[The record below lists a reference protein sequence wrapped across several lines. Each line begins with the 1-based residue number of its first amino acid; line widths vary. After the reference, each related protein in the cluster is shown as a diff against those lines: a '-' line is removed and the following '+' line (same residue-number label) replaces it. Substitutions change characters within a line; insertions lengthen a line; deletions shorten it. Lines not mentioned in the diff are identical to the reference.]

1 MKNLIGII
9 AADPNSINSE
19 IIAKVWKKKA
29 EFKNLNIFIIGNY
42 ILIKK
47 QLEEIKVNLNLKKI
61 SKIQKQNFKKKLL
74 IYDVPLKFNR
84 LFNISSKA
92 KSNYVINSFKIA
104 IKLMKGGKILGLINC
119 PINKIEIFGNKF
131 FGTTEF
137 LAKKEG
143 VLGREVML
151 LYNKQLSVSPIT
163 THIKLKKVSR
173 NISKKK
179 IVDKLITINKFFLK
193 KLKMKPKIGI
203 LGLNPH
209 NDEFR
214 KNSEERKFIIPAIK
228 QLRKKR
234 VSVEGPLSP
243 DTAFLDFKKK
253 GFNILVGMYHDQV
266 LSPFKLLFKF
276 DAINITLGIPY
287 IRISPDHGTGKNL
300 IKKNLANPK
309 SLMKCIKFFNNRN
322 VKT

>member
-1 MKNLIGII
+1 MKNLVAII

-47 QLEEIKVNLNLKKI
+47 QLEKIKVNLNLKKI
-61 SKIQKQNFKKKLL
+61 SEIQKQNFKKKLL
-74 IYDVPLKFNR
+74 IYNVPLKFNEP
-84 LFNISSKA
+84 FNISA
-92 KSNYVINSFKIA
+92 KVKSDYVINSFKIA
-104 IKLMKGGKILGLINC
+104 IKLMKKKKILGLINC
-119 PINKIEIFGNKF
+119 PINKIDIFGNKF
-131 FGTTEF
+131 FGATEF

-193 KLKMKPKIGI
+193 KLRMKPKIGI

-234 VSVEGPLSP
+234 VLVEGPLSP

-253 GFNILVGMYHDQV
+253 GFNVLVGMYHDQV

-309 SLMKCIKFFNNRN
+309 SLMECIKFFNNKN

>member
-1 MKNLIGII
+1 MKK
-9 AADPNSINSE
+9 E
-19 IIAKVWKKKA
+19 K
-29 EFKNLNIFIIGNY
+29 
-42 ILIKK
+42 
-47 QLEEIKVNLNLKKI
+47 
-61 SKIQKQNFKKKLL
+61 
-74 IYDVPLKFNR
+74 
-84 LFNISSKA
+84 
-92 KSNYVINSFKIA
+92 
-104 IKLMKGGKILGLINC
+104 MLGLINC

-137 LAKKEG
+137 LAKKLG

-163 THIKLKKVSR
+163 THIKLKKVSQ

-214 KNSEERKFIIPAIK
+214 KNSEERKFIIPAIE

-253 GFNILVGMYHDQV
+253 GFNVLVGMYHDQV

-309 SLMKCIKFFNNRN
+309 SLMKCIKFFNNKN

>member
-19 IIAKVWKKKA
+19 IIAKVWKKRA

-47 QLEEIKVNLNLKKI
+47 QLEKIKVNLNLKKI

-74 IYDVPLKFNR
+74 IYDVPLKFNE
-84 LFNISSKA
+84 LFNISAKA
-92 KSNYVINSFKIA
+92 KSDYVIDSFKIA
-104 IKLMKGGKILGLINC
+104 IKLIKKRKILGLINC

-131 FGTTEF
+131 FGATEF
-137 LAKKEG
+137 LAKKEK

-193 KLKMKPKIGI
+193 KLRMKPKIGI

-253 GFNILVGMYHDQV
+253 GFNVLVGMYHDQV

-276 DAINITLGIPY
+276 NAINITLGIPY
-287 IRISPDHGTGKNL
+287 IRISPDHGTGRNL

-309 SLMKCIKFFNNRN
+309 SLMECIKFFNNSN

>member
-1 MKNLIGII
+1 M
-9 AADPNSINSE
+9 
-19 IIAKVWKKKA
+19 
-29 EFKNLNIFIIGNY
+29 
-42 ILIKK
+42 
-47 QLEEIKVNLNLKKI
+47 
-61 SKIQKQNFKKKLL
+61 
-74 IYDVPLKFNR
+74 
-84 LFNISSKA
+84 
-92 KSNYVINSFKIA
+92 
-104 IKLMKGGKILGLINC
+104 GLINC
-119 PINKIEIFGNKF
+119 PINKIEIFRNKF

-209 NDEFR
+209 NDELQ

-243 DTAFLDFKKK
+243 DAAFLDFKKR
-253 GFNILVGMYHDQV
+253 GFNVLVGMYHDQV

-287 IRISPDHGTGKNL
+287 IRISPDHGTGKNI

-309 SLMKCIKFFNNRN
+309 SLMECIKFFNNSN

>member
-47 QLEEIKVNLNLKKI
+47 QLEKIKVNLNLKKI
-61 SKIQKQNFKKKLL
+61 NKIQKQNFKKKLL
-74 IYDVPLKFNR
+74 IYDVPLKFNKP
-84 LFNISSKA
+84 FNISTKA
-92 KSNYVINSFKIA
+92 KSDYVINSFKIA
-104 IKLMKGGKILGLINC
+104 IKLIKKGRILGLINC

-228 QLRKKR
+228 QLKKKR
-234 VSVEGPLSP
+234 ISVEGPLSP
-243 DTAFLDFKKK
+243 DAAFLDFKKK
-253 GFNILVGMYHDQV
+253 GFNVLIGMYHDQV

>member
-1 MKNLIGII
+1 MKNLIGIV

-19 IIAKVWKKKA
+19 IIAKVWRKKT

-47 QLEEIKVNLNLKKI
+47 QLEKIKINLNLKKI
-61 SKIQKQNFKKKLL
+61 NKIQKQNFKKKLL
-74 IYDVPLKFNR
+74 IYDVPLKFNK
-84 LFNISSKA
+84 LFNISTKA
-92 KSNYVINSFKIA
+92 KSDYVINSFKIA
-104 IKLMKGGKILGLINC
+104 IKLMKRGKILGLINC
-119 PINKIEIFGNKF
+119 PINKIDIFGNKF
-131 FGTTEF
+131 FGITEY

-163 THIKLKKVSR
+163 THIKLKKVSQ

-179 IVDKLITINKFFLK
+179 IIDKLITINKFFLK
-193 KLKMKPKIGI
+193 KLKIKPKIGI

-228 QLRKKR
+228 QLKKKR
-234 VSVEGPLSP
+234 VLVEGPLSP
-243 DTAFLDFKKK
+243 DTAFLDFKKN
-253 GFNILVGMYHDQV
+253 GFNVLVGMYHDQV

-309 SLMKCIKFFNNRN
+309 SLMECIKFFNNRN

>member
-47 QLEEIKVNLNLKKI
+47 QLEKIKVNLNLKKI
-61 SKIQKQNFKKKLL
+61 SEIQKQNFKKKLL
-74 IYDVPLKFNR
+74 IYNVPLKFNEP
-84 LFNISSKA
+84 FNISA
-92 KSNYVINSFKIA
+92 KVKSDYVINSFKIA
-104 IKLMKGGKILGLINC
+104 IKLMKKKKILGLINC

-131 FGTTEF
+131 FGVTEF

-193 KLKMKPKIGI
+193 KLRIKTKIGI

-234 VSVEGPLSP
+234 ISVEGPLSP
-243 DTAFLDFKKK
+243 DAAFLDFKKK
-253 GFNILVGMYHDQV
+253 GFNVLVGMYHDQV

-309 SLMKCIKFFNNRN
+309 SLMECIKFFNNKN

>member
-19 IIAKVWKKKA
+19 IIAKVWKKKV

-42 ILIKK
+42 ILIKR
-47 QLEEIKVNLNLKKI
+47 QLEKIKINLNLKKI
-61 SKIQKQNFKKKLL
+61 NKIQKQNFKKKLL

-84 LFNISSKA
+84 LFNISAKA
-92 KSNYVINSFKIA
+92 KSDYVINSFKIA
-104 IKLMKGGKILGLINC
+104 IKLMKKKKILGLINC

-131 FGTTEF
+131 FGVTEF

-143 VLGREVML
+143 VLDREVML

-163 THIKLKKVSR
+163 THIKLKKVSQ

-193 KLKMKPKIGI
+193 KLRMKPKIGI

-253 GFNILVGMYHDQV
+253 GFNVLVGMYHDQV

-276 DAINITLGIPY
+276 NAINITLGIPY

-309 SLMKCIKFFNNRN
+309 SLMECIKFFNNSN

>member
-1 MKNLIGII
+1 MKNLIAII

-47 QLEEIKVNLNLKKI
+47 QLEKIKVNLNLKKI
-61 SKIQKQNFKKKLL
+61 NKIQKQNFKKKLL
-74 IYDVPLKFNR
+74 IYDVPLKFNE
-84 LFNISSKA
+84 LFNISAKA
-92 KSNYVINSFKIA
+92 KSDYVINSFKIA
-104 IKLMKGGKILGLINC
+104 IKLMKEGKILGLINC

-131 FGTTEF
+131 FGATEF

-193 KLKMKPKIGI
+193 KLRIKAKIGI

-243 DTAFLDFKKK
+243 DAAFLDFKKK
-253 GFNILVGMYHDQV
+253 GFNVLVGMYHDQV

-309 SLMKCIKFFNNRN
+309 SLMKCIKFFNNKN

>member
-1 MKNLIGII
+1 MKNLIGIV

-19 IIAKVWKKKA
+19 IIAKVWKKKT

-42 ILIKK
+42 ILIKR
-47 QLEEIKVNLNLKKI
+47 QLEKIKINLNLKKI
-61 SKIQKQNFKKKLL
+61 DKIQKQNFKKKLL
-74 IYDVPLKFNR
+74 IYNVPLKFNKP
-84 LFNISSKA
+84 FNISTKA
-92 KSNYVINSFKIA
+92 KSNYVINSLKIA
-104 IKLMKGGKILGLINC
+104 IKLIKKGKILGLINC
-119 PINKIEIFGNKF
+119 PINKMEIFGNKS
-131 FGTTEF
+131 FGITEF

-143 VLGREVML
+143 VLGREAML

-253 GFNILVGMYHDQV
+253 GFNVLVGMYHDQV

-309 SLMKCIKFFNNRN
+309 SLMECIKFFNNRN

>member
-19 IIAKVWKKKA
+19 IISKVWKKKA

-47 QLEEIKVNLNLKKI
+47 QLEKIKVNLNLKKI

-74 IYDVPLKFNR
+74 IYDVPLKFNK
-84 LFNISSKA
+84 LFNISAKA

-104 IKLMKGGKILGLINC
+104 IKLMKKGKILGLINC
-119 PINKIEIFGNKF
+119 PINKIDIFGNKF
-131 FGTTEF
+131 FGATEF

-193 KLKMKPKIGI
+193 KLRMKPKIGI

-234 VSVEGPLSP
+234 VLVEGPLSP
-243 DTAFLDFKKK
+243 DAAFLDFKKK
-253 GFNILVGMYHDQV
+253 GFNVLVGMYHDQV

-309 SLMKCIKFFNNRN
+309 SLMECIKFFNNKN

>member
-1 MKNLIGII
+1 MKNLICII

-47 QLEEIKVNLNLKKI
+47 QLEKIKVNLNLKKI

-74 IYDVPLKFNR
+74 IYDVPLKFNE
-84 LFNISSKA
+84 LFNISAKA
-92 KSNYVINSFKIA
+92 KSDYVISSFKIA
-104 IKLMKGGKILGLINC
+104 IKLMKEGKILGLINC

-131 FGTTEF
+131 FGATEF

-193 KLKMKPKIGI
+193 K
-203 LGLNPH
+203 
-209 NDEFR
+209 
-214 KNSEERKFIIPAIK
+214 
-228 QLRKKR
+228 
-234 VSVEGPLSP
+234 
-243 DTAFLDFKKK
+243 
-253 GFNILVGMYHDQV
+253 
-266 LSPFKLLFKF
+266 
-276 DAINITLGIPY
+276 
-287 IRISPDHGTGKNL
+287 
-300 IKKNLANPK
+300 
-309 SLMKCIKFFNNRN
+309 
-322 VKT
+322 

>member
-1 MKNLIGII
+1 MK
-9 AADPNSINSE
+9 
-19 IIAKVWKKKA
+19 K
-29 EFKNLNIFIIGNY
+29 
-42 ILIKK
+42 
-47 QLEEIKVNLNLKKI
+47 
-61 SKIQKQNFKKKLL
+61 
-74 IYDVPLKFNR
+74 
-84 LFNISSKA
+84 
-92 KSNYVINSFKIA
+92 
-104 IKLMKGGKILGLINC
+104 GKILGLINC
-119 PINKIEIFGNKF
+119 PINKIDIFGNKF
-131 FGTTEF
+131 FGATEF

-193 KLKMKPKIGI
+193 KLRMKPKIGI

-243 DTAFLDFKKK
+243 DAAFLDFKKR
-253 GFNILVGMYHDQV
+253 GFNVLVGMYHDQV

-309 SLMKCIKFFNNRN
+309 SLMKCIKFFNNKN

>member
-19 IIAKVWKKKA
+19 IIAKVWKKKT

-42 ILIKK
+42 LLIKR
-47 QLEEIKVNLNLKKI
+47 QLEKIKVNLNLKKI

-84 LFNISSKA
+84 LFNISAKV

-104 IKLMKGGKILGLINC
+104 IKLMKEGKILGLINC

-131 FGTTEF
+131 FGITEF

-234 VSVEGPLSP
+234 ISVEGPLSP
-243 DTAFLDFKKK
+243 DAAFLDFKKK
-253 GFNILVGMYHDQV
+253 GFNVLVGMYHDQV

-287 IRISPDHGTGKNL
+287 IRISPDHGTGENL

-309 SLMKCIKFFNNRN
+309 SLMECIKFFNNRN

>member
-19 IIAKVWKKKA
+19 IIAKVWKKKT

-47 QLEEIKVNLNLKKI
+47 QLEKIKVNLNLKKI

-74 IYDVPLKFNR
+74 IYDVPLKFNE
-84 LFNISSKA
+84 LFNISAKA
-92 KSNYVINSFKIA
+92 KSDYVINSFKIA
-104 IKLMKGGKILGLINC
+104 IKLIKKGRILGLINC

-163 THIKLKKVSR
+163 THIKLKKVSQ

-228 QLRKKR
+228 QLRKQR

-253 GFNILVGMYHDQV
+253 GFNVLVGMYHDQV

-309 SLMKCIKFFNNRN
+309 SLMECIKFFNNRN

>member
-42 ILIKK
+42 ILIKR
-47 QLEEIKVNLNLKKI
+47 QLEKIKVNLNLKKI

-84 LFNISSKA
+84 PFNISTKV
-92 KSNYVINSFKIA
+92 KSDYVINSFKIA
-104 IKLMKGGKILGLINC
+104 IKLMKEKKILGLINC

-228 QLRKKR
+228 QLRKKEYR
-234 VSVEGPLSP
+234 
-243 DTAFLDFKKK
+243 
-253 GFNILVGMYHDQV
+253 
-266 LSPFKLLFKF
+266 
-276 DAINITLGIPY
+276 
-287 IRISPDHGTGKNL
+287 
-300 IKKNLANPK
+300 
-309 SLMKCIKFFNNRN
+309 
-322 VKT
+322 

>member
-1 MKNLIGII
+1 MKNLIAII

-19 IIAKVWKKKA
+19 IIAKVWKKRA

-42 ILIKK
+42 LLIKK
-47 QLEEIKVNLNLKKI
+47 QLEKIKINLNLKKI
-61 SKIQKQNFKKKLL
+61 NKIQKQNFKKKLL

-84 LFNISSKA
+84 PFNISTKT

-104 IKLMKGGKILGLINC
+104 IKLMKKEKVLGLINC

-143 VLGREVML
+143 GLGREAML

-193 KLKMKPKIGI
+193 KLRVKPKIGI

-253 GFNILVGMYHDQV
+253 GFNVLVGMYHDQV

-287 IRISPDHGTGKNL
+287 IRISPDHGTGKNI
-300 IKKNLANPK
+300 IKKNLADPK
-309 SLMKCIKFFNNRN
+309 SLMECIKFFNNSN

>member
-19 IIAKVWKKKA
+19 IIAKVWKKKT

-42 ILIKK
+42 LLIKR
-47 QLEEIKVNLNLKKI
+47 QLEKIKINLNLKKI
-61 SKIQKQNFKKKLL
+61 DKIQKQNFKKKLL
-74 IYDVPLKFNR
+74 IYNVPLKFNEP
-84 LFNISSKA
+84 FNISA
-92 KSNYVINSFKIA
+92 KVKSDYVINSFKIA
-104 IKLMKGGKILGLINC
+104 IKLMKKKKILGLINC

-131 FGTTEF
+131 FGVTEF

-193 KLKMKPKIGI
+193 KLRMKPKIGI

-253 GFNILVGMYHDQV
+253 GFNVLVGMYHDQV

-309 SLMKCIKFFNNRN
+309 SLMECIKFFDNRN

>member
-19 IIAKVWKKKA
+19 IIAKVWKKKT

-42 ILIKK
+42 ILIKR
-47 QLEEIKVNLNLKKI
+47 QLEKIKINLNLKKI
-61 SKIQKQNFKKKLL
+61 NKIQKQNFKKKLL
-74 IYDVPLKFNR
+74 IYDVPLKFNKP
-84 LFNISSKA
+84 FNISTKA
-92 KSNYVINSFKIA
+92 KSDYVINSFKIA

-131 FGTTEF
+131 FGVTEF

-243 DTAFLDFKKK
+243 DAAFLDFKKK
-253 GFNILVGMYHDQV
+253 GFNVLVGMYHDQV

-309 SLMKCIKFFNNRN
+309 SLMECIKFFNNSN